1 MDRKVKER
9 ISTPVKLYQ
18 TFMWHAVNRPN
29 SSETWA
35 LDNRLNNLYSWH
47 VEWQKARGKTCLWK
61 SEHLYGLM
69 IIDVGQW
76 LVAGLQWSSSV
87 RQSLAV
93 RQKELSEWYR
103 LILKRQKCI
112 EIKLNPCNFL
122 LFFTS
127 FCSFF
132 YFSFLF
138 LYFLSFFA
146 IFLYFSASVY
156 TTEVLHDKMGL
167 QLKAMKARALRRC
180 VCACLYVSACIY
192 MCGMCVYICVCVR
205 VVCVC
210 IYIYV
215 CVCIYVCI
223 YIYIK

>member
-1 MDRKVKER
+1 MRVFF
-9 ISTPVKLYQ
+9 L
-18 TFMWHAVNRPN
+18 
-29 SSETWA
+29 A
-35 LDNRLNNLYSWH
+35 L
-47 VEWQKARGKTCLWK
+47 WQWLGYECTMHRFT
-61 SEHLYGLM
+61 S
-69 IIDVGQW
+69 IDVGQW

-138 LYFLSFFA
+138 LYFLSFFP
-146 IFLYFSASVY
+146 FFPHFSVFKC
-156 TTEVLHDKMGL
+156 TTEMDCTTKW
-167 QLKAMKARALRRC
+167 AFNWRPWRPAS
-180 VCACLYVSACIY
+180 YVDGPTDGDSDGNCCMSVMMLTY
-192 MCGMCVYICVCVR
+192 WWWW
-205 VVCVC
+205 
-210 IYIYV
+210 
-215 CVCIYVCI
+215 
-223 YIYIK
+223 